1 VHHPKLPERELT
13 KEDGTL
19 VRERIDGYSRGRENY
34 EGQDHVLLELA
45 PVLKKFPGLHLT
57 GELWKKGQTLQ
68 DISGASRRTADSSR
82 GKAAKWDYN
91 VFDCFY
97 IDQPELGY
105 EERQAVLDDV
115 FDALDDQAKY
125 VKRVQSYIVDNKE
138 AAMKLYNKWMAEK
151 LPDGRSVYEG
161 AVIRNL
167 HGPYEFGIDK
177 EKRSYQALKWK
188 PRPDAEWPVIRFKD
202 GVGKEKGQ
210 VIWIC
215 AENEDGVKRRTG
227 EVLPLEERKTFAVT
241 PNMPIDVRKHIFKKI
256 SVDDFFEKNIKG
268 QLYTI
273 SYSILSKDFL
283 PQQPKGMRFR
293 DQKINQ
299 LLLAGYEGSYEI
311 PEVGE
316 HDVGEADDDDLE
328 LDE

>member
-1 VHHPKLPERELT
+1 
-13 KEDGTL
+13 
-19 VRERIDGYSRGRENY
+19 
-34 EGQDHVLLELA
+34 
-45 PVLKKFPGLHLT
+45 
-57 GELWKKGQTLQ
+57 
-68 DISGASRRTADSSR
+68 
-82 GKAAKWDYN
+82 
-91 VFDCFY
+91 
-97 IDQPELGY
+97 
-105 EERQAVLDDV
+105 
-115 FDALDDQAKY
+115 
-125 VKRVQSYIVDNKE
+125 
-138 AAMKLYNKWMAEK
+138 MKLYNKWMAEK